1 MRDQPLDKIKEFT
14 GLTAAQI
21 ATAQARLF
29 GETEVQDKQEVE
41 PLAGLPVGETPKLRA
56 ATPWDKLV
64 EANLTE
70 ESKREVAAAKA
81 KIPKP
86 KDIFTEAAIAKH
98 LGEFAAGAHAFIDP
112 DTSGKIIGTINDPKF
127 KGWGVDANFVTPIEE
142 ANKAHA
148 KALASNNGII
158 TLETE
163 LGIGKYMWSRS
174 NWNPAKKMVR
184 WRIPSPLDLKLENNE
199 PFLSMVTG
207 NEIGA
212 LVHEWVAGGFTLG
225 GMTEAVVQAIPRESL
240 MKLMG
245 PEGKITNETVDY
257 DKTPDNIGE
266 KGPGTL
272 DKKDKHYKP
281 TTEEIEAGFKS
292 S

>member
-1 MRDQPLDKIKEFT
+1 MRDQPLDKIKEYT

-41 PLAGLPVGETPKLRA
+41 PLAGRPVGETPKLRA

-112 DTSGKIIGTINDPKF
+112 DTSGKIIGTIKDSRF
-127 KGWGVDANFVTPIEE
+127 KGWGVDANFVAPLGE
-142 ANKAHA
+142 AEALHQ
-148 KALASNNGII
+148 KALGDKGIV
-158 TLETE
+158 TLENK
-163 LGIGKYMWSRS
+163 LGIKDWNWSKTED
-174 NWNPAKKMVR
+174 NPDKKMVR
-184 WRIPSPLDLKLENNE
+184 WTIPKPLDFKLENNI
-199 PFLSMVTG
+199 PFLSMATG
-207 NEIGA
+207 NETGA
-212 LVHEWVAGGFTLG
+212 YINEWVAGGFTLG
-225 GMTEAVVQAIPRESL
+225 GMAEAVVQAIPRERLIKSIVAGEI
-240 MKLMG
+240 K
-245 PEGKITNETVDY
+245 NETVVY
-257 DKTPDNIGE
+257 AKTTDNIGKE
-266 KGPGTL
+266 GPGSL
-272 DKKDKHYKP
+272 DPTSKYYKTP
-281 TTEEIEAGFKS
+281 LEKVADL
-292 S
+292 